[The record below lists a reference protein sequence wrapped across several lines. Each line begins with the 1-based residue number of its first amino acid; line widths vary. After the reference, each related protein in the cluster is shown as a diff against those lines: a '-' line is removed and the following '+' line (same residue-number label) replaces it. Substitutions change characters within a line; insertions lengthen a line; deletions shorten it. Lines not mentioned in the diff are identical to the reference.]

1 MNTPHNNLV
10 RCPSGWLGAESPRR
24 ERPQGGPKGEGKAR
38 VTSTQACG
46 PATTQLRVDEHSA
59 QQSGEVSE
67 WLTRSGE
74 SAKRT
79 PAGRPEGRGQSPSNE
94 HAGVRTCHHPAR
106 VDEHS
111 AQQSGEVSEWLTR
124 SGESDRKSTRLNS
137 SHVANSY

>member
-10 RCPSGWLGAESPRR
+10 RCPSGWLGAENPRR

-67 WLTRSGE
+67 WLTRRE
-74 SAKRT
+74 KAAKRK
-79 PAGRPEGRGQSPSNE
+79 PAGRPEGRGQSPRNE
-94 HAGVRTCHHPAR
+94 KPGGRTDHDP
-106 VDEHS
+106 
-111 AQQSGEVSEWLTR
+111 
-124 SGESDRKSTRLNS
+124 DR
-137 SHVANSY
+137 